1 MAMTRTEQHDAMREF
16 CRRCIQ
22 AAWDAA
28 IDGAD
33 VQEWAE
39 ELGLTYRDKA
49 RRSDIEDYRFE
60 GEPGD
65 EIYRLVRWL
74 EKPSPVDG
82 LDGMKHIPR
91 S

>member
-1 MAMTRTEQHDAMREF
+1 MAMTKTEQHDAMREF

-39 ELGLTYRDKA
+39 ELGLTYRAKA
-49 RRSDIEDYRFE
+49 NRSDIEDHRFE
-60 GEPGD
+60 GDIGD
-65 EIYRLVRWL
+65 EIYRFERWL
-74 EKPSPVDG
+74 GEPTPEDG
-82 LDGMKHIPR
+82 FPYRAMK
-91 S
+91 